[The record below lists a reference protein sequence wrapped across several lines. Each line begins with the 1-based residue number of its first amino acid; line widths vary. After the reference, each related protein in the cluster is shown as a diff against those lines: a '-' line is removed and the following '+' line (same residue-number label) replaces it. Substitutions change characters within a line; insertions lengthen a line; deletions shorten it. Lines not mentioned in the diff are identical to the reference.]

1 MQVVRISLQTACPHF
16 VFAVGVVTLALKCKR
31 DLVPRLNC
39 KLCGASVSSLGLA
52 NIYQTIGTNR
62 EHGCIADQINLGA
75 KTRFRADLTFGYGG
89 K

>member
-16 VFAVGVVTLALKCKR
+16 VFAVGVVTLALKRYC

-39 KLCGASVSSLGLA
+39 KVCGASVSSLGPA
-52 NIYQTIGTNR
+52 DICQTIGTNR

-75 KTRFRADLTFGYGG
+75 KTRFRADLTYEYGG

>member
-1 MQVVRISLQTACPHF
+1 MEVVRISLQTACPHF
-16 VFAVGVVTLALKCKR
+16 VFAVGVVTLALKRKR

-52 NIYQTIGTNR
+52 DICQTVGTNR
-62 EHGCIADQINLGA
+62 DHGCIADQINLGA
-75 KTRFRADLTFGYGG
+75 KTRFRADLTFEYGG